1 MNKILELIKI
11 GDVAVSE
18 QKVVETT
25 PISSPDDKE
34 ESKPEKESTSTKKS
48 KSKKQSRGI
57 GRAELQKDEEDKELN
72 SFKENIFVVFVECET
87 PGNVGFLA
95 RTMANF
101 GLKNLVLIN
110 PPTLT
115 KEAYYQATHGKYIVE
130 NAKIYKTLDEFYQSQ
145 RIDFKVA
152 STGMAGGSYNLSRI
166 PIKPEELGKTLNIS
180 NKIAIL
186 FGREGNGLTNKEI
199 EESDI
204 CVSIPTDP
212 TYPIMNISHAAAIIF
227 YELFKNKHD
236 FGVKGLEESSGL
248 EKEYL
253 LKDMQDLI
261 NSLDI
266 PDHKK
271 RTGMKSFKN
280 IINRAFIT
288 GREAHTLKGILRR
301 LKNKIGEK

>member
-1 MNKILELIKI
+1 MIKI
-11 GDVAVSE
+11 GDAAVSE
-18 QKVVETT
+18 EKVVETT
-25 PISSPDDKE
+25 TMASP
-34 ESKPEKESTSTKKS
+34 ESKKESKSEKKSTSTKKA
-48 KSKKQSRGI
+48 KSKTQSRGT
-57 GRAELQKDEEDKELN
+57 GRVKLLRQKEEEEISL
-72 SFKENIFVVFVECET
+72 FKENIYIVFVECET
-87 PGNVGFLA
+87 PGNIGFLA

-115 KEAYYQATHGKYIVE
+115 NEAYYQATHGKYIVK
-130 NAKIYKTLDEFYQSQ
+130 NAKIYPTLDEFYQSQ

-166 PIKPEELGKTLNIS
+166 PLKPEELGKSMNVS

-199 EESDI
+199 DDCDI

-236 FGVKGLEESSGL
+236 FGVEGLSESSDL
-248 EKEYL
+248 EKKYL
-253 LKDMQDLI
+253 QKDMNALI
-261 NSLDI
+261 DSLDI
-266 PDHKK
+266 PEHKK
-271 RTGMKSFKN
+271 KNGKKTFNN
-280 IINRAFIT
+280 IISRAFIT

-301 LKNKIGEK
+301 LKNKIGEQ

>member
-1 MNKILELIKI
+1 L
-11 GDVAVSE
+11 GDAAVSE
-18 QKVVETT
+18 EKVVETT
-25 PISSPDDKE
+25 TMASPKSEE
-34 ESKPEKESTSTKKS
+34 ESKTEKESTSTKKS
-48 KSKKQSRGI
+48 KAKKQARGTVRSKI
-57 GRAELQKDEEDKELN
+57 VREQEEREVNL
-72 SFKENIFVVFVECET
+72 FKENIYVVFVECET
-87 PGNVGFLA
+87 PGNIGFLA

-115 KEAYYQATHGKYIVE
+115 NEAYYQATHGKYIVE
-130 NAKIYKTLDEFYQSQ
+130 SAKIYPTLDDFYQSQ

-166 PIKPEELGKTLNIS
+166 PLKPEELGKSMNVS

-199 EESDI
+199 DNCDI

-236 FGVKGLEESSGL
+236 FGVEGLSESSDL

-253 LKDMQDLI
+253 QKDMNALI
-261 NSLDI
+261 DSLDI
-266 PDHKK
+266 PEHKK
-271 RTGMKSFKN
+271 KNGKKTFNN
-280 IINRAFIT
+280 IISRAFIT

-301 LKNKIGEK
+301 LKNKIGEQ

>member
-1 MNKILELIKI
+1 MN
-11 GDVAVSE
+11 A
-18 QKVVETT
+18 
-25 PISSPDDKE
+25 
-34 ESKPEKESTSTKKS
+34 
-48 KSKKQSRGI
+48 
-57 GRAELQKDEEDKELN
+57 
-72 SFKENIFVVFVECET
+72 
-87 PGNVGFLA
+87 
-95 RTMANF
+95 
-101 GLKNLVLIN
+101 
-110 PPTLT
+110 
-115 KEAYYQATHGKYIVE
+115 
-130 NAKIYKTLDEFYQSQ
+130 
-145 RIDFKVA
+145 
-152 STGMAGGSYNLSRI
+152 
-166 PIKPEELGKTLNIS
+166 S

-199 EESDI
+199 GECDI

-236 FGVKGLEESSGL
+236 YGVKGLEESSEL

-253 LKDMQDLI
+253 LKDMSDLI

-271 RTGMKSFKN
+271 KNGLKSFKN

-301 LKNKIGEK
+301 LKIKLGEE

>member
-1 MNKILELIKI
+1 MIKI
-11 GDVAVSE
+11 GDTAVSE
-18 QKVVETT
+18 EKVVETT
-25 PISSPDDKE
+25 AMASPEEKE
-34 ESKPEKESTSTKKS
+34 ESKTEKKSTSTKKA
-48 KSKKQSRGI
+48 KSKTQSRGTGKVKLI
-57 GRAELQKDEEDKELN
+57 REKENEEISL
-72 SFKENIFVVFVECET
+72 FKENIYIVFVECET

-110 PPTLT
+110 PTKLT
-115 KEAYYQATHGKYIVE
+115 NEAYYQARHGKYIVE
-130 NAKIYKTLDEFYQSQ
+130 NAKIYPTLDDFYQSQ

-166 PIKPEELGKTLNIS
+166 PIKPEELSKSMNVS

-186 FGREGNGLTNKEI
+186 FGREGDGLSNKEI
-199 EESDI
+199 GDCDI

-227 YELFKNKHD
+227 YELFKNKHE
-236 FGVKGLEESSGL
+236 FSVEGLNESNDL

-253 LKDMQDLI
+253 VKDMNDLI
-261 NSLDI
+261 DILDI
-266 PDHKK
+266 PEHKK
-271 RTGMKSFKN
+271 KNGKKVFNN
-280 IINRAFIT
+280 IISRAFIT

-301 LKNKIGEK
+301 IKNKVGKQ

>member
-1 MNKILELIKI
+1 M
-11 GDVAVSE
+11 
-18 QKVVETT
+18 
-25 PISSPDDKE
+25 SSPEKKE
-34 ESKPEKESTSTKKS
+34 ESKSEEKSTSTKKAA
-48 KSKKQSRGI
+48 SKKQSRGT
-57 GRAELQKDEEDKELN
+57 GRVKLVREKEEQEINL
-72 SFKENIFVVFVECET
+72 FKENIYIVFVECET
-87 PGNVGFLA
+87 PGNIGFLA

-101 GLKNLVLIN
+101 GLKNLILIN

-115 KEAYYQATHGKYIVE
+115 NEAYYQATHGKYIVE
-130 NAKIYKTLDEFYQSQ
+130 NAKIFPTLDDFYQTQ

-166 PIKPEELGKTLNIS
+166 PIKPEELGKSINVS
-180 NKIAIL
+180 NKTAIL

-199 EESDI
+199 GDCDI

-227 YELFKNKHD
+227 YELFKNKHE
-236 FGVKGLEESSGL
+236 FGVEGLVESSDL

-253 LKDMQDLI
+253 IKDMRELI
-261 NSLDI
+261 EYLDI

-271 RTGMKSFKN
+271 KN
-280 IINRAFIT
+280 GLKTFNNIVSRAFIT

-301 LKNKIGEK
+301 LKIKLGGQ

>member
-1 MNKILELIKI
+1 MIKI
-11 GDVAVSE
+11 GDVAVDE
-18 QKVVETT
+18 QKVVETASM
-25 PISSPDDKE
+25 SSPEKKE
-34 ESKPEKESTSTKKS
+34 ESDSEKKSTSTKKS
-48 KSKKQSRGI
+48 KARKQARGTA
-57 GRAELQKDEEDKELN
+57 RVKLAREKEEQEINL
-72 SFKENIFVVFVECET
+72 FKENIYVVFVECET
-87 PGNVGFLA
+87 PGNIGFLA

-130 NAKIYKTLDEFYQSQ
+130 SAKIYPTLDDFYQSQ

-166 PIKPEELGKTLNIS
+166 PIKPEELGKSINVS
-180 NKIAIL
+180 NKTAIL
-186 FGREGNGLTNKEI
+186 FGREGDGLSNKEI
-199 EESDI
+199 GDCDI

-236 FGVKGLEESSGL
+236 FGVKGLDESTDL

-253 LKDMQDLI
+253 VKDMKELI
-261 NSLDI
+261 DSLDI

-271 RTGMKSFKN
+271 RNGLKTFNN
-280 IINRAFIT
+280 IISRAFIT
-288 GREAHTLKGILRR
+288 GREAHTFKGILRR
-301 LKNKIGEK
+301 LKIKLGEE

>member
-1 MNKILELIKI
+1 MIKI
-11 GDVAVSE
+11 GDAAVSE
-18 QKVVETT
+18 EKVVETT
-25 PISSPDDKE
+25 TLAS
-34 ESKPEKESTSTKKS
+34 PEKKDESESEKKSTSTKKA
-48 KSKKQSRGI
+48 KSKPQSRGS
-57 GRAELQKDEEDKELN
+57 GRVKLIREKEEEEISL
-72 SFKENIFVVFVECET
+72 FKENLYIVFVECET
-87 PGNVGFLA
+87 PGNIGFLA

-115 KEAYYQATHGKYIVE
+115 NEAYYQATHGKYIVE
-130 NAKIYKTLDEFYQSQ
+130 NAKIYPTLDDFYQSQ

-166 PIKPEELGKTLNIS
+166 PLKPEELGKSMNVS

-199 EESDI
+199 NDCDI

-227 YELFKNKHD
+227 YELFKNKHE
-236 FGVKGLEESSGL
+236 FGVEGLSESNEL

-253 LKDMQDLI
+253 VKDMDDLI
-261 NSLDI
+261 DLLDI
-266 PDHKK
+266 PEHKK
-271 RTGMKSFKN
+271 KNGKKVFNN
-280 IINRAFIT
+280 IISRAFIT
-288 GREAHTLKGILRR
+288 GREAHTFKGILRR
-301 LKNKIGEK
+301 LKNKIGEQ

>member
-1 MNKILELIKI
+1 MIKI
-11 GDVAVSE
+11 GDAAVSE

-25 PISSPDDKE
+25 SMSSPEKKE
-34 ESKPEKESTSTKKS
+34 ESSTEKKSTSTKKS
-48 KSKKQSRGI
+48 KAKKQARGTA
-57 GRAELQKDEEDKELN
+57 RVKLVREQEEQEISL
-72 SFKENIFVVFVECET
+72 FKENIYIVFVECET

-110 PPTLT
+110 PTKLT
-115 KEAYYQATHGKYIVE
+115 NEAYYQATHGKYIVE
-130 NAKIYKTLDEFYQSQ
+130 NAKIYPTLDDFYQSQ

-166 PIKPEELGKTLNIS
+166 PIRPEKLGESMNVS

-186 FGREGNGLTNKEI
+186 FGREGDGLSNKEI
-199 EESDI
+199 EDCDI

-236 FGVKGLEESSGL
+236 YGVRGLEESSKL

-253 LKDMQDLI
+253 IKDMKELI
-261 NSLDI
+261 DGLDI

-271 RTGMKSFKN
+271 RNGLKTFNN
-280 IINRAFIT
+280 IISRAFIT
-288 GREAHTLKGILRR
+288 SREAHTFKGILRR
-301 LKNKIGEK
+301 LKNKIGGE